1 MEVSMKFEG
10 KDVLVEIDDSPIE
23 RRLPG
28 INFYKEKYKNK
39 PYRDERNKTLASTP
53 EVKKKFPV
61 NSESLSGK
69 RPFFRKGNSITN
81 SI

>member
-1 MEVSMKFEG
+1 MEVSIKVEG
-10 KDVLVEIDDSPIE
+10 KDVVVEIDDSPIE

-61 NSESLSGK
+61 NCESLSGK